1 LYNVLVPQEK
11 NVYFDALSF
20 NFSSNMAKVGQD
32 PALLVSL
39 KTVSLQCLWFFYIKR
54 GKIPPP
60 HERGKII
67 SSDVILGR
75 NMKRTNRKKRGRC
88 EGKWRK
94 DEWKLKLKG

>member
-11 NVYFDALSF
+11 KVYFDALSF

-32 PALLVSL
+32 PALLVTL
-39 KTVSLQCLWFFYIKR
+39 KTVSHSAFGSFILNG
-54 GKIPPP
+54 GKSPP

-88 EGKWRK
+88 EGKRRK
-94 DEWKLKLKG
+94 DEGKLKLKG